1 MQSME
6 VFFDKFTALS
16 RISARFAARLVQAG
30 ALTALHCLAEQLKR
44 CREEAG
50 ASAATAIARTEKIVM
65 DCLNAV
71 AREVPRVSCR
81 DCYCWTGLLCL
92 SGCRLW
98 ASMST

>member
-1 MQSME
+1 MQSMA
-6 VFFDKFTALS
+6 VFFGKFTALS

-30 ALTALHCLAEQLKR
+30 ALSALHCLAEQLKH

-50 ASAATAIARTEKIVM
+50 AAAASAIARTEKIVM
-65 DCLNAV
+65 VCFTAV

-92 SGCRLW
+92 PVCRL
-98 ASMST
+98 